1 MNAFP
6 AFIRK
11 ILILAFFLCISNL
24 YGQVDYSLEESM
36 ETNLYR
42 LDDLLLDEEAAV
54 SFIINNTKTKL
65 GSDFYEGLFSMWL
78 TLQQDTTATLP
89 RQALADQE
97 IPIEVEELPYPGLT
111 GIIGIKIDNEFV
123 WQQFIQLRPEAREAQ
138 VSEAAQFLFQYLSS
152 YEQIRQQL
160 GSEDQAG
167 TGIF

>member
-1 MNAFP
+1 MS
-6 AFIRK
+6 ILRT
-11 ILILAFFLCISNL
+11 ILIVALLLFMSDI
-24 YGQVDYSLEESM
+24 YGQAGYSIEESV

-42 LDDLLLDEEAAV
+42 LDDLLLDEEASL

-78 TLQQDTTATLP
+78 TLQQDTVATLP

-111 GIIGIKIDNEFV
+111 GIVGIKIDNELV

-138 VSEAAQFLFQYLSS
+138 VNEAAQFLFQYLSS

>member
-1 MNAFP
+1 MSGLRT
-6 AFIRK
+6 IWIVVLLLR
-11 ILILAFFLCISNL
+11 ISDI
-24 YGQVDYSLEESM
+24 YGQADYSIEESV

-42 LDDLLLDEEAAV
+42 LDDLLLDEEAAL

-65 GSDFYEGLFSMWL
+65 GSDFYEGLFGMWL
-78 TLQQDTTATLP
+78 TLQQDTVATLP

-111 GIIGIKIDNEFV
+111 GIVGIKIDNELV

>member
-1 MNAFP
+1 M
-6 AFIRK
+6 RGLRT
-11 ILILAFFLCISNL
+11 ILIVALLLCMSDI
-24 YGQVDYSLEESM
+24 YGQADYSIEESV
-36 ETNLYR
+36 ETNLYL
-42 LDDLLLDEEAAV
+42 LDELLLDEEAAL

-78 TLQQDTTATLP
+78 TLQQDTIATLP

-111 GIIGIKIDNEFV
+111 GIVGIKIDNELV